1 MLQTFWVR
9 LRLRQCYM
17 TESFEAPS
25 RGRINT
31 RKSCNDGCSHFQCVF
46 LRGKKIKSD
55 RFQAPGGLGS
65 ILSSRFHPVS
75 HLLYLWQLPASLH
88 RLPEARP
95 NSTDRCSQESPFAA
109 RQHGASLVISCCL
122 HCVMYAYNRPL
133 YAAASARGTHS
144 TVGVLLFCFCSFLTL
159 GVSNFQKSTREC
171 EC

>member
-1 MLQTFWVR
+1 MLQTFWVRLR

-25 RGRINT
+25 TGRINT

-88 RLPEARP
+88 RLPEARK
-95 NSTDRCSQESPFAA
+95 SDLTA
-109 RQHGASLVISCCL
+109 RT
-122 HCVMYAYNRPL
+122 
-133 YAAASARGTHS
+133 AAAKRVHLQPVNMALHLWSAAACTAS
-144 TVGVLLFCFCSFLTL
+144 CTPTTVLFTQQRVHAAHIPQSACCCFVFVLF
-159 GVSNFQKSTREC
+159 
-171 EC
+171 